1 MERLELIEALKHLP
15 DRVEAEVA
23 GLPEGALTRRPG
35 KGEWSIKEVVGHLR
49 YAEEVRSKRLYMVWS
64 QTDPAFTPFDEVA
77 TVREHNYQEADMST
91 LLAELRRFRLQTVD
105 LLSGAVDWTRTGS
118 QPGVG
123 RRSLRQLA
131 ERALEHDANHLA
143 QIRALK
149 VAQGETTSA

>member
-1 MERLELIEALKHLP
+1 MERLELIEALKPLP
-15 DRVEAEVA
+15 DRVEAEVV

-77 TVREHNYQEADMST
+77 TVREHNYQETDLGAM
-91 LLAELRRFRLQTVD
+91 LAELRRFRLQTVD

-149 VAQGETTSA
+149 AQALAATD